1 MTELEE
7 TRAALRDLYWQ
18 LYGRPAKHPQQLEQ
32 RKRAAALLG
41 LPSAANVGS
50 RLGPEP
56 ELVHG
61 ADAFGQSPD
70 VGPGKHEL

>member
-41 LPSAANVGS
+41 ISTQPGDPTPLTPEGEPSPYG
-50 RLGPEP
+50 RT
-56 ELVHG
+56 
-61 ADAFGQSPD
+61 
-70 VGPGKHEL
+70 

>member
-41 LPSAANVGS
+41 ITQ
-50 RLGPEP
+50 PEISDSEP
-56 ELVHG
+56 RPAEP
-61 ADAFGQSPD
+61 QSPQRRQD
-70 VGPGKHEL
+70 TRSRQ

>member
-18 LYGRPAKHPQQLEQ
+18 LDGRPAKHPQQLEQ

-41 LPSAANVGS
+41 ISTQPGDPIPLAPEGEPSPYG
-50 RLGPEP
+50 RT
-56 ELVHG
+56 
-61 ADAFGQSPD
+61 
-70 VGPGKHEL
+70 